1 MRKTLL
7 VGMAAILVAGCA
19 TEFSEV
25 PRPTNYS
32 ILKQKKVQS
41 GAHWDLIANDVAEQL
56 KNSIGRDE
64 ILFVSLPLRNTDFNR
79 AFRNQMITAL
89 VNKGVRVSPNGD
101 TRALVIDV
109 EAQLVKFSP
118 QRFQNARFVSSTA
131 IAAGFMAVH
140 GLDLSDSGNAAVGI
154 LGLTAARD
162 WHQWLERE
170 YANGDTPQHELIV
183 TTSASNSAQYV
194 ARRTDVYY
202 ISDADN
208 RLYGPPDRTVNI
220 KITGGV

>member
-1 MRKTLL
+1 MLILRTMKKALITGISGQDGSYLAELL
-7 VGMAAILVAGCA
+7 L
-19 TEFSEV
+19 E
-25 PRPTNYS
+25 
-32 ILKQKKVQS
+32 
-41 GAHWDLIANDVAEQL
+41 
-56 KNSIGRDE
+56 
-64 ILFVSLPLRNTDFNR
+64 
-79 AFRNQMITAL
+79 
-89 VNKGVRVSPNGD
+89 KGY
-101 TRALVIDV
+101 
-109 EAQLVKFSP
+109 E
-118 QRFQNARFVSSTA
+118 
-131 IAAGFMAVH
+131 VH
-140 GLDLSDSGNAAVGI
+140 GIVRRASTFNTERIDHLARHIVNHHGDLSDSGNVAVGI
-154 LGLTAARD
+154 LRLTAARD